1 MKIRH
6 IEKQAKMFPSLI
18 GLPGEKSSEQEVA
31 GAWAMNEDEL
41 AKTGENLTPID
52 EKNKMIENQNR
63 VIEDLKNFQKKATE
77 ELDKTKTENSIMKQK
92 INFTRRATEERI
104 FENISNPES
113 FREDPLLVAVLSAT
127 LNEEELD
134 IEDLE
139 ADDNISK
146 PEQDDKRSR
155 KDLFLL
161 SSLDSKIDQ
170 SDSIQ
175 QERLSHIK
183 NQVIEKMKITRLSR
197 RSLSNSST
205 KRRLSLLGTEDV
217 RSRSR
222 PRVDSP
228 PASQQ

>member
-1 MKIRH
+1 
-6 IEKQAKMFPSLI
+6 
-18 GLPGEKSSEQEVA
+18 
-31 GAWAMNEDEL
+31 
-41 AKTGENLTPID
+41 
-52 EKNKMIENQNR
+52 
-63 VIEDLKNFQKKATE
+63 
-77 ELDKTKTENSIMKQK
+77 MKQK
-92 INFTRRATEERI
+92 ISFTRRATEERI

-139 ADDNISK
+139 ADDDISK
-146 PEQDDKRSR
+146 SNQDAKRSR

-183 NQVIEKMKITRLSR
+183 NQVLEKMKITKLSR
-197 RSLSNSST
+197 RSLSNSSA
-205 KRRLSLLGTEDV
+205 KRRLSLLGTEDS

-228 PASQQ
+228 PATQQ